1 MNAIQKRLLRDAR
14 EAATDAIVFV
24 GDNTPEDFESNKLV
38 RYAVNYALIIVGE
51 ALNAASDHGNNSA
64 LTDAIPELRAIIAT
78 RHRIAHEYDGLDIAI
93 IWSIVADRLPKL
105 IAQIEGALGYGEP
118 LG

>member
-38 RYAVNYALIIVGE
+38 RYAVN
-51 ALNAASDHGNNSA
+51 
-64 LTDAIPELRAIIAT
+64 
-78 RHRIAHEYDGLDIAI
+78 
-93 IWSIVADRLPKL
+93 
-105 IAQIEGALGYGEP
+105 
-118 LG
+118 